1 MEKKAGMMISLTG
14 KKKRS
19 NGFLFIELLIS
30 VLIMSIG
37 LVLVLNSLIQSLR
50 AIEYSNNYFKACLF
64 LEDKAC
70 DIYNSDKKEGFS
82 RGLFN
87 SKFSWELNMAKLE
100 DSSLNEISLRVIWD
114 ERNKKHDVPIF
125 TYL

>member
-1 MEKKAGMMISLTG
+1 MEKKAGAMISLIG
-14 KKKRS
+14 KKRS
-19 NGFLFIELLIS
+19 NGFLFIEVLIS
-30 VLIMSIG
+30 VLVMSIG
-37 LVLVLNSLIQSLR
+37 LVVVLNSLIQSLR
-50 AIEYSNNYFKACLF
+50 AIEYSNNYFQACLL

-87 SKFSWELNMAKLE
+87 SKFSWELNVAKLE
-100 DSSLNEISLRVIWD
+100 EIALNEISLKVLWND
-114 ERNKKHDVPIF
+114 RNKECDISMS